1 MRTQR
6 TQTEH
11 ESHNVRVVRA
21 FMTERVELVS
31 AFGDDRSARRIE
43 SGLAAV
49 AHPEFELIDRD
60 SLEFAGRAIPLDG
73 YVAAWRHFLE
83 CWERLYLVVEEI
95 VENKDRLVV
104 IARVSGE
111 SKNAGILLED
121 RRAAVWTFRKGRV
134 LRIEQFTTSA
144 EALEAAGL
152 PAEREASAPLG
163 SPAPSWIPSV
173 WTATAEN
180 ASAA

>member
-1 MRTQR
+1 MRTGR

-11 ESHNVRVVRA
+11 ESHNIRVVRA

-31 AFGDDRSARRIE
+31 AFGDDRSACRIE
-43 SGLAAV
+43 SALAAV

-60 SLEFAGRAIPLDG
+60 SLEFAGRAISVDG

-83 CWERLYLVVEEI
+83 CWERLYLVAEDI
-95 VENKDRLVV
+95 VEHKDRLVV

-121 RRAAVWTFRKGRV
+121 RRAAISTFRKGRV
-134 LRIEQFTTSA
+134 LRIEQFTTPA
-144 EALEAAGL
+144 EALVAAGL
-152 PAEREASAPLG
+152 PAEREASAPLCSSG
-163 SPAPSWIPSV
+163 PSWIPSV
-173 WTATAEN
+173 WTATADN